1 MSLTPGLPTPA
12 ESRVGAPISLS
23 ELRPVL
29 TWMQARTGLVFPR
42 ARRTH
47 ALRALRKLVREH
59 RVAPS
64 QLVARARQEPALLDA
79 LCNALTVSESYFFRI
94 PEHFEAIATRV
105 LGALPPG
112 STLRCWSAGCSEGQE
127 IYSLAMLLDEHGQ
140 LGRSELWATDLSPRV
155 LDVARRGRYRPWAL
169 RGRACQPLRALLSDD
184 SADFKVAEHVR
195 RAVHFAQDNLASET
209 PAPGPGSRGNFDLI
223 LCRHVL
229 IYLDDEAVARVA
241 RRLFEALRPGGWL
254 FCAPADPL
262 LFEHA
267 PFEVVPSPGG
277 LIYRRPKQVP
287 PPQECADPQPFDAA
301 TERAAPVIDHPPL
314 AHGASLTGRTSTSAV
329 PPQAEPVPASAS
341 ACSEPSPF
349 EEARAAFEARDWT
362 SAVRVL
368 EAPGLEPSPEVA
380 LLHLRALVNLDMERA
395 LRAAQYYEAMLA
407 QHPHFHYLRARLAV
421 AHRDDQAALDAV
433 RRALYLQ
440 PGFLMA
446 LHLQALVWMQLANR
460 ERARATL
467 TSLQQRCAA
476 RPGDQPVTLGEGR
489 TIATLRAEVGAA
501 LHTLSS
507 SGGDHVG

>member
-29 TWMQARTGLVFPR
+29 AWMQERTGLVFPR

-59 RVAPS
+59 HIAPS

-79 LCNALTVSESYFFRI
+79 LCNALTISESYFFRI

-112 STLRCWSAGCSEGQE
+112 SPLRCWSAGCSEGQE

-140 LGRSELWATDLSPRV
+140 LGRSELWATDLSPGV

-169 RGRACQPLRALLSDD
+169 RGRACQPLRALLSDE
-184 SADFKVAEHVR
+184 SADFEVAEHMR
-195 RAVHFAQDNLASET
+195 RAVHFAQDNLVSET
-209 PAPGPGSRGNFDLI
+209 PAPGPGARGNFDLI

-241 RRLFEALRPGGWL
+241 RRLFGALRPGGWL

-262 LFEHA
+262 LYEHA
-267 PFEVVPSPGG
+267 PFEVLPSPGG
-277 LIYRRPKQVP
+277 LIYRRPEQTP
-287 PPQECADPQPFDAA
+287 SPQERVTTRPFEAQA
-301 TERAAPVIDHPPL
+301 KHAAPVTDHPPP
-314 AHGASLTGRTSTSAV
+314 AHHARRTEGVPTTELSLQSKTA
-329 PPQAEPVPASAS
+329 AS
-341 ACSEPSPF
+341 ACSAPSPL
-349 EEARAAFEARDWT
+349 EEARAAFEARDWAG
-362 SAVRVL
+362 AVRVL
-368 EAPGLEPSPEVA
+368 EAPGLVPSPEVA
-380 LLHLRALVNLDMERA
+380 LLHLRALTHLDVERA
-395 LRAAQYYEAMLA
+395 LRAAPNYEAMLA
-407 QHPHFHYLRARLAV
+407 QHPHFHYLRARLAL
-421 AHRDDQAALDAV
+421 AQRDDQAALDAV

-460 ERARATL
+460 ERAHATL

-489 TIATLRAEVGAA
+489 TIAALRAEVDAA
-501 LHTLSS
+501 LNTLSA
-507 SGGDHVG
+507 SGDDHVR